1 MADSVK
7 PEVVLLDIGMPIK
20 NGYEVAR
27 DIRAS
32 SWAKG
37 LTLNAITGWGQDA
50 DPQKI
55 KAAGFES
62 TYDQA
67 GTFLHVTGSVGR
79 LAKGAKVSKSRRG
92 VAAFRAAQLP
102 APPLRRMTAPSPNK
116 PRLSRP
122 RL

>member
-55 KAAGFES
+55 KAAGF
-62 TYDQA
+62 DQHMTKPVHFYTLRA
-67 GTFLHVTGSVGR
+67 V
-79 LAKGAKVSKSRRG
+79 LAA
-92 VAAFRAAQLP
+92 LP
-102 APPLRRMTAPSPNK
+102 KARK
-116 PRLSRP
+116 
-122 RL
+122 